1 MSAGIKAISD
11 ELIHTFWN
19 APDEAFFN
27 QKIMALVLGFSE
39 AWFEQKRFKG
49 EGIPFRKV
57 GHKCLYQKRDV
68 LNWINQH
75 QVITSTSEYDKHIE

>member
-1 MSAGIKAISD
+1 MSVEAKTISG
-11 ELIHTFWN
+11 ELIHAFWN
-19 APDEAFFN
+19 APDDALFN
-27 QKIMALVLGFSE
+27 QKIIALVLDFSE

-49 EGIPFRKV
+49 EGIPFKKI

-75 QVITSTSEYDKHIE
+75 ETVTSTSAYESK